1 MKTRLMIPALLA
13 AATFSAGA
21 FAHGNDRDWRDQRM
35 DRYDRHHHVVRH
47 APPPPVV
54 HVRHA
59 DYRPAPRVVYHAVP
73 PLPYPPLQSERT
85 VGRAIGA
92 VAGGVIGHQVGD
104 GHLAPVLI
112 GAVLGGVIGDRI
124 AR

>member
-1 MKTRLMIPALLA
+1 MKTRLMIPALLV

-21 FAHGNDRDWRDQRM
+21 FAHGNDRDWRN
-35 DRYDRHHHVVRH
+35 DRYDSRHQQVVRY

-54 HVRHA
+54 DVRHGA
-59 DYRPAPRVVYHAVP
+59 YRPVQRVVYHVAP
-73 PLPYPPLQSERT
+73 PLPYPPLPSERT

-112 GAVLGGVIGDRI
+112 GAILGGVIGDHI